1 MLIHTLGIVIGIDVG
16 GSTTKIVGMKESKM
30 ISPLMVKADDPK
42 ASIYGAFGKFLDD
55 NGLRLSDIDRIMV
68 TGVGASALEDDIYG
82 IRADK
87 VDEFRAIGRGGLYL
101 SGLEKAIIV
110 SMGTGTAIISADGKN
125 ASHIC
130 GTGVG
135 GGTVLGLSGKM
146 LNIRDFDSIV
156 QTANGGSLEHVD
168 LFVDDLTKGEI
179 PTLPAGTTAS
189 NFGRMD
195 DLATKHDIAMGIIN
209 MVFQTIGVIAVLS
222 ARLENTTKIV
232 LAGTLTDMPYTTEI
246 FGRLEPLY
254 GVEFMLPAQAEFT
267 TSAGAALCAD

>member
-195 DLATKHDIAMGIIN
+195 DLATKNDIAMGIIN